1 MSAKEH
7 GGGGRVGAG
16 GRQGRRASG
25 AIRRRSL
32 EVLQAAA
39 RWSGRAGGGLHLRQV
54 LLERREGTNGEE
66 GEMIRL
72 GVMRAIRR

>member
-25 AIRRRSL
+25 AIRRRAL

-39 RWSGRAGGGLHLRQV
+39 RWSGRAGGGRIYV
-54 LLERREGTNGEE
+54 KCYWRNEKERTERK
-66 GEMIRL
+66 
-72 GVMRAIRR
+72 VK